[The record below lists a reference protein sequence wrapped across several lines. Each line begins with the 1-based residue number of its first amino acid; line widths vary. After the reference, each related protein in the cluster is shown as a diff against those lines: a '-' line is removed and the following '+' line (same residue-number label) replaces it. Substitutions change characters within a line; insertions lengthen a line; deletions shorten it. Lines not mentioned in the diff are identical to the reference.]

1 MLFSDGIHN
10 AAGDPVAV
18 ARKLGVVVDA
28 VGVGN
33 SLRSS
38 PSYRDVR
45 VADLECPEQLPVNN
59 LARITVHLGQSGL
72 AGQHVKAVFEQDGK
86 ATETAEVVLRDGE
99 ATQEVSFQF
108 VPTVKG
114 RHTYTVRI
122 PPVPDEKIT
131 ENNQRSAVVQVVDNR
146 IHVLYIEGTLR
157 AEYGA
162 IVQRFLSK
170 DPDSS
175 LRLVPIAAWRL
186 HPADQHGGVESERA
200 ADRCGHPGEVRRH
213 LAGRPGQHAMEAPGD
228 GVLVIKRVRGDAP
241 GC

>member
-1 MLFSDGIHN
+1 MKPTGESTSLTRALLAAAQVAPRRDVEAVVLFSDGIHN

-72 AGQHVKAVFEQDGK
+72 AGQVVKAVFEQDGK
-86 ATETAEVVLRDGE
+86 AAETAEVVLRDGTG
-99 ATQEVSFQF
+99 TQELSFQF

-114 RHTYTVRI
+114 RHTLHRTH
-122 PPVPDEKIT
+122 
-131 ENNQRSAVVQVVDNR
+131 SAGPR
-146 IHVLYIEGTLR
+146 
-157 AEYGA
+157 
-162 IVQRFLSK
+162 
-170 DPDSS
+170 
-175 LRLVPIAAWRL
+175 
-186 HPADQHGGVESERA
+186 
-200 ADRCGHPGEVRRH
+200 
-213 LAGRPGQHAMEAPGD
+213 
-228 GVLVIKRVRGDAP
+228 
-241 GC
+241 